1 MGTRRRARECALQI
15 LYQIDTS
22 GQGVEEAFQDMRE
35 SFHTDDA
42 RVLGYAETLV
52 RGVMEH
58 REAIDALIQRHSPNW
73 KVERMGR
80 VDRNVL
86 RLATFELKWRPDVP
100 MKVVIN
106 EAIEVGKRFGNE
118 DSHRFINGV
127 LDKVAKELRREAPE

>member
-22 GQGVEEAFQDMRE
+22 GQSVDAAFQDMRE

-52 RGVMEH
+52 RGVMAH

-73 KVERMGR
+73 KIERMGR

-86 RLATFELKWRPDVP
+86 RLAAYELKWRPDVP
-100 MKVVIN
+100 LKVVIN
-106 EAIEVGKRFGNE
+106 EAIELGKRFGNE

-127 LDKVAKELRREAPE
+127 LDKVAKEVRGEAEG